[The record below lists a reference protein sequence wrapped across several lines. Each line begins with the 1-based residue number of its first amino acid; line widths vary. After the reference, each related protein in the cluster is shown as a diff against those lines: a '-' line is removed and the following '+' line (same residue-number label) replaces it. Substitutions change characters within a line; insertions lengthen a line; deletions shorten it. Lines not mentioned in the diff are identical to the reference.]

1 MSGLTM
7 SDALRPEGLV
17 RECTCGS
24 NNFERV
30 VVHRPRA
37 MPYETDFVACA
48 ECRVMYYSPKANDPP
63 APASMSVAW
72 RPAPR

>member
-1 MSGLTM
+1 MTDM
-7 SDALRPEGLV
+7 LRPEGLV

-30 VVHRPRA
+30 VIERPRTA
-37 MPYETDFVACA
+37 PYETDFIACE
-48 ECRVMYYSPKANDPP
+48 ECRVMYYSPKASDPP
-63 APASMSVAW
+63 TPASLSVSW